1 MPCVFSK
8 FVCLDIIV
16 QGNRRTAFVSVLVLG
31 KRFCVLVNFFPT
43 FLLHMLFFF
52 TFYFFIISMFISFSL
67 FIIFIIRDMSRK
79 SRNRYVKIRK
89 GEEEENGVKTERK
102 LEKATWIT

>member
-1 MPCVFSK
+1 
-8 FVCLDIIV
+8 
-16 QGNRRTAFVSVLVLG
+16 
-31 KRFCVLVNFFPT
+31 
-43 FLLHMLFFF
+43 
-52 TFYFFIISMFISFSL
+52 
-67 FIIFIIRDMSRK
+67 MSRK